1 MALEKVL
8 LIVIQFL
15 LYGNA
20 INIQFFPCD
29 ADVNSTTVD
38 CSNRPIKHIPIIK
51 AATVLSIDLSDTK
64 VQAVRNHA
72 FAGVPNV
79 NILKIKGNCLPGQLR
94 LPEQQGCNMEIEPHA
109 FKYLKNLTSLHLS
122 GNSLTS
128 IPNLPENLLFLDLQY
143 NCIFNIFVPLKT
155 PNLETLLLS
164 KNCFYANPCNQ
175 SFYINATVFRGLP
188 KLENLTLGYDNVT
201 AVPKDLPASLKVLD
215 LRENTMTEV
224 PEGSFANLTALEYL
238 NLEWNCQ
245 RCDHAARPCF
255 PCPQNRP
262 LQLHP
267 NSLHSEN
274 SSITFLSL
282 RGNSLK
288 TFPDGLFRPLKNLKE
303 LDISD
308 NLLAFAIQNGTF
320 FQELTGLTWISLI
333 YNYEPLKTFGELDL
347 SPYIGNISGL
357 QRLLLSGNFFHTI
370 SKKGFHVLSQ
380 LKNLS
385 KLELRMNFISEC
397 NLTTL
402 KQLPSLTAID
412 LSQNMLNFL
421 PCCSGS
427 SGIAEP
433 DSCQN
438 QNLYSGDFQDVHT
451 LIPDKETRT
460 SSHIWESDQSNG
472 PETTNGRE
480 CQIPSLLSFKNK
492 YCWQKLSFDLSQN
505 DILSLNKRVFLGME
519 KAVCLDLSYNYMS
532 QTLRGGQFNNMTKL
546 VFLNMSFNRLDLYR
560 GDAFSELQS
569 TLKVLDV
576 SNNDFH
582 FKMRGMG
589 HRFEFLKNLTNL
601 EVLSLANN
609 GIGMRID
616 RRLVSRSL
624 QYLYFNG
631 NHLDIMWNADYNT
644 YAHFFQN
651 LTKLKFLDISSNN
664 LKSVPAEVLCN
675 LPVSLQSLCISRN
688 SMKNFPWQNISA
700 LSNLCHLDLSYNSLS
715 NLVSQEIKF
724 GDQFSFLDLSHNHLT
739 SIPDNFFNEARSLQ
753 HLYLNHNKIK
763 ELNHQHLPAP
773 FQKGSTLQKLTLH
786 ENPFKCDC
794 NTSWFVVYLR
804 TTPVNIP
811 YLTTRVRCGYPDS
824 QQGVILLSID
834 QHSCQDIFGSLA
846 FLVCSFLSV
855 TFTALPLLKHL
866 YGWDVW
872 YCLQVFWAGLK
883 GYSQLPGGVSDHHYD
898 AFVVFDTRNLAVR
911 DWVYNELTANL
922 ECSDHRRFSLC
933 LEERD
938 WIPGLSCID
947 NLHSAVHSSVKTVFV
962 LSRSTNGTELVNG
975 VIRQAFFMVQQRLL
989 DEKVD
994 AAVVVLLDEM
1004 FPKLKYLQ
1012 LRKRLCRKSVLSWP
1026 RNPRA
1031 QPLFWNQMRM
1041 ALSSDNL
1048 KFYDNNMSESFI

>member
-1 MALEKVL
+1 MAPENVL
-8 LIVIQFL
+8 LVVTQL
-15 LYGNA
+15 LIYGNT
-20 INIQFFPCD
+20 INIHFFPCD

-38 CSNRPIKHIPIIK
+38 CSDRPIKDVPIIK
-51 AATVLSIDLSDTK
+51 ATSVLSIDLSGTK
-64 VQAVRNHA
+64 LQTVRNHA
-72 FAGVPNV
+72 FAGVPNL
-79 NILKIKGNCLPGQLR
+79 NILKIIGNCRPGQLR
-94 LPEQQGCNMEIEPHA
+94 PPEQQGCKMEIEPYA
-109 FKYLKNLTSLHLS
+109 FKCLRNLTSLHLS

-128 IPNLPENLLFLDLQY
+128 IPLLPKNLLFLDLQY
-143 NCIFNIFVPLKT
+143 NCIFNIFAPLNA
-155 PNLETLLLS
+155 PNLEILLLS

-175 SFYINATVFRGLP
+175 SFYINATVFKELP
-188 KLENLTLGYDNVT
+188 KLKNLTLGYDNVT
-201 AVPKDLPASLKVLD
+201 AVPKELPPSLKALD
-215 LRENTMTEV
+215 LRENAMTEV
-224 PEGSFANLTALEYL
+224 LQGAFANLTALEYL

-267 NSLHSEN
+267 NSLYSEN

-288 TFPDGLFRPLKNLKE
+288 TFPDGLFRPLKNLKG

-320 FQELTGLTWISLI
+320 FRELTGLTWISLI
-333 YNYEPLKTFGELDL
+333 YNYEPLKTFRKLDL

-357 QRLLLSGNFFHTI
+357 ENLLLSGNFFHTI
-370 SKKGFHVLSQ
+370 SKEGFDILSQ
-380 LKNLS
+380 LKNLK
-385 KLELRMNFISEC
+385 KLELRMNFISSC

-421 PCCSGS
+421 PCCSVS
-427 SGIAEP
+427 SGTVVTG
-433 DSCQN
+433 SCQN
-438 QNLYSGDFQDVHT
+438 QNLYPGHFRDATPFITDREAT
-451 LIPDKETRT
+451 TR
-460 SSHIWESDQSNG
+460 SNIWESDQSNV
-472 PETTNGRE
+472 PEAMEGSD
-480 CQIPSLLSFKNK
+480 CQIPSLLNFKKK
-492 YCWQKLSFDLSQN
+492 YCWRKLTFDLSQN
-505 DILSLNKRVFLGME
+505 DILSLNEKVFLGME
-519 KAVCLDLSYNYMS
+519 NAVCLDLSYNYMS
-532 QTLRGGQFNNMTKL
+532 QTLRGGQFNNMKNL
-546 VFLNMSFNRLDLYR
+546 AFLNMSFNRLDLYHK
-560 GDAFSELQS
+560 DAFNELQS

-589 HRFEFLKNLTNL
+589 HRFEFLQNLTNL
-601 EVLSLANN
+601 EMLSLANN

-616 RRLVSRSL
+616 QRLISRSL

-631 NHLDIMWNADYNT
+631 NHLDIMWNGDYNT
-644 YAHFFQN
+644 YTHFFQN

-664 LKSVPAEVLCN
+664 LKSVKAEVLLN
-675 LPVSLQSLCISRN
+675 LPVSLQSLCIRSN
-688 SMKNFPWQNISA
+688 SLKNFPWQNISS
-700 LSNLCHLDLSYNSLS
+700 LSNLCHLDLSHNSLN
-715 NLVSQEIKF
+715 NLVPQEIKF
-724 GDQFSFLDLSHNHLT
+724 GTHFSFLDLSHNRLT
-739 SIPDNFFNEARSLQ
+739 SIPDNFFNKAESLQ
-753 HLYLNHNKIK
+753 NLYLSHNQIK

-773 FQKGSTLQKLTLH
+773 FQKGSSLQKLTLH

-794 NTSWFVVYLR
+794 NTSWFAVYLR
-804 TTPVNIP
+804 TTTVNIP
-811 YLTTRVRCGYPDS
+811 YLTTRVRCEYPES

-834 QHSCQDIFGSLA
+834 QHSCQDIYGSLA
-846 FLVCSFLSV
+846 FLISSFLAV

-872 YCLQVFWAGLK
+872 YCLQVLWAGLK
-883 GYSQLPGGVSDHHYD
+883 GYSQLPGSDSDHHYD
-898 AFVVFDTRNLAVR
+898 AFVVFDTRNPAVR
-911 DWVYNELTANL
+911 DWVYNELTVNL
-922 ECSDHRRFSLC
+922 ESTGHRRFSLC

-962 LSRSTNGTELVNG
+962 LSRSANGTEMVNG

-994 AAVVVLLDEM
+994 AAVLVLLDEM

-1048 KFYDNNMSESFI
+1048 QFYDNNMSESFI